1 MMGNLREPRR
11 VMGYTDIGPIM
22 IPPRPKK
29 PALVD
34 RANGNTYEIT
44 KSGSSPAL
52 SILSDSTGYEVF
64 LAWSGPY
71 VQAGAVTRR
80 LYASGGTLGSEA
92 VAFSAGS
99 PPVLITVTAS
109 PLDVWSVVWDS
120 STLALTLEE
129 LL

>member
-1 MMGNLREPRR
+1 MNLREPRR
-11 VMGYTDIGPIM
+11 VQGYIDIGPIV
-22 IPPRPKK
+22 IPPRPQK

-34 RANGNTYEIT
+34 RANGNTYAIT

-52 SILSDSTGYEVF
+52 TSLSDTSGYEVF
-64 LAWSGPY
+64 PAWSGPY
-71 VQAGAVTRR
+71 VQAGAVTRK
-80 LYASGGTLGSEA
+80 LFASGGTLGSEE
-92 VAFSAGS
+92 VAYKAGS

-120 STLALTLEE
+120 VTLALTLEE

>member
-1 MMGNLREPRR
+1 MTSLREPRK
-11 VMGYTDIGPIM
+11 VMGYVDIGPIT

-44 KSGSSPAL
+44 KSGSVPAL
-52 SILSDSTGYEVF
+52 SLLSDTTGYEVF
-64 LAWSGPY
+64 PAWSGPY

-92 VAFSAGS
+92 VAFNAGS
-99 PPVLITVTAS
+99 PPVLITVSTA

-120 STLALTLEE
+120 AALALTLEE